1 MKISLL
7 LLLLLY
13 LVRQQW
19 CFSHYRKDHR
29 PKKSNEGAIKLTI
42 RGKVIKFGN
51 NIDTD
56 VILPGPYLVHTDVD
70 ELAKHAM
77 EGLDS
82 KFPEK
87 AADGVIVVGG
97 KNFGCGSSRE
107 QAPIALKYSGVK
119 CVLAESFAR
128 IFYRNS
134 ITIGLPV
141 LVCAGISRKVK
152 EGDELVVNL
161 QTGKVED
168 KTNGSVL
175 QATRLPEF
183 IMEVLEDGGLI
194 QHLKRRIETNE

>member
-1 MKISLL
+1 MS
-7 LLLLLY
+7 
-13 LVRQQW
+13 
-19 CFSHYRKDHR
+19 
-29 PKKSNEGAIKLTI
+29 I
-42 RGKVIKFGN
+42 RGKVIKFGD

-56 VILPGPYLVHTDVD
+56 VILPGLYLVHTDPK

-77 EGLDS
+77 EGLDP

-87 AADGVIVVGG
+87 ATEGVIVVGG

-107 QAPIALKYSGVK
+107 QAPLALKYAGVR

-141 LVCAGISRKVK
+141 LACPGISGKV
-152 EGDELVVNL
+152 ESGDDVVVNL

-168 KTNGSVL
+168 RTNGSVF
-175 QATRLPEF
+175 QATQLPEF
-183 IMEVLEDGGLI
+183 IMEILDDGGLI
-194 QHLKRRIETNE
+194 EHLKRRIETK